1 MSDQFEMY
9 TESTCSVF
17 KLKGR
22 FVEDDSHKEFF
33 NEIKDACEAG
43 NKKFII
49 DLTELTYIN
58 SSGINLLVKLVKYLN
73 AEEGQIVFT
82 GVPENINELL
92 TIIGLNAVFAI
103 EPSIE
108 EGLQQLN

>member
-1 MSDQFEMY
+1 MSEQFEMY
-9 TESTCSVF
+9 TESTCAVF

-22 FVEDDSHKEFF
+22 FVEDESHKDFF
-33 NEIKDACEAG
+33 NEIKEACENG

-73 AEEGQIVFT
+73 AEEGKIVFT
-82 GVPENINELL
+82 GVPDNINELL

-103 EPSIE
+103 EPSIK